1 MLHRA
6 HWIWRSNKNRR
17 RAKLGQLCIKICN
30 IRIEGTVGHQPNTQR
45 KIIAPMIWKHRQR
58 QHQHLGLL
66 SPMWGGSD
74 AFLSQQLCRL
84 VGPGSCWWNLRFMGW
99 FLYSQSWIMDMKT
112 PMFGNQK
119 KVFFLVLVMCSS
131 LPWTH
136 ADNLGTPTWYQQRDS
151 MRVIYLNVPTIPSW
165 LVPMIP
171 PVSQVDPD
179 PSLEGPP
186 LPNVFPLIWG
196 NLDWIGNF
204 ADWFL
209 RWFV

>member
-119 KVFFLVLVMCSS
+119 KVFFLFWWCVPPYHELMQTTWVPQPGTNNVIQWGWFTWMYQRS
-131 LPWTH
+131 LH
-136 ADNLGTPTWYQQRDS
+136 D
-151 MRVIYLNVPTIPSW
+151 
-165 LVPMIP
+165 
-171 PVSQVDPD
+171 
-179 PSLEGPP
+179 
-186 LPNVFPLIWG
+186 
-196 NLDWIGNF
+196 
-204 ADWFL
+204 
-209 RWFV
+209 